1 MGLHPSSLLVLVL
14 CLGQTVHMQ
23 NRALPRPSISVERD
37 PVMCQGRPATIV
49 CRGPAWADTFRLVEK
64 GRASAY
70 REEKFPSQHGS
81 EWAEARFCIEAVS
94 GVTARTYFCFYSK
107 GFSWSEFSEP
117 LELTVTEKDVFPP
130 PSVPGTASEVTPPP
144 TEVTLVPT
152 EVSLVPTGPVSQTA
166 PASQN
171 YTVGNCV
178 RMGLAGVVLLILV
191 GILAEAGH
199 SRHRWPHRPQEW
211 TQVSSCQRN

>member
-117 LELTVTEKDVFPP
+117 LELTSQEQPLKSPLHPQKSLWYPLKSPWYPQDQSPRQPP
-130 PSVPGTASEVTPPP
+130 PPRITRWGT
-144 TEVTLVPT
+144 
-152 EVSLVPTGPVSQTA
+152 VSA
-166 PASQN
+166 WAW
-171 YTVGNCV
+171 
-178 RMGLAGVVLLILV
+178 LA
-191 GILAEAGH
+191 
-199 SRHRWPHRPQEW
+199 W
-211 TQVSSCQRN
+211 CC